1 MSAQENAAGPEGVE
15 AAQEITNCDLNR
27 TKKAPKKQS
36 KAEAIL
42 SVLKSG
48 VALHRFSA
56 AQSYGD
62 HCLHSTISELKSR
75 GYSFESEWIL
85 VPTRF
90 SKSVRV
96 KLYRYVGAVG
106 DGAA

>member
-1 MSAQENAAGPEGVE
+1 MRTPQNNAAGPVGVE
-15 AAQEITNCDLNR
+15 AAQKITNCDLDH

-42 SVLKSG
+42 SILKSG

-56 AQSYGD
+56 ESVGD
-62 HCLHSTISELKSR
+62 HCIPSTISELKSR
-75 GYSFESEWIL
+75 GHKFSSEWIS

-90 SKSVRV
+90 GKPVRV
-96 KLYRYVGAVG
+96 KLYRYVGAVSNG
-106 DGAA
+106 EV